1 MIAKFFIVY
10 VLSMSLLSC
19 SLHRIDIQQGN
30 LVTQEMLDQLQ
41 LKMPAHKVRFIMGT
55 PLVMDTFHQNRWDY
69 VYIIQ
74 PAYKKPQQRRLTL
87 LFDDKQLL
95 KKIEGNVKIGKR
107 KLPKPSQPD
116 EFDEEPIL

>member
-10 VLSMSLLSC
+10 VLSISLLSC

-87 LFDDKQLL
+87 LFDENQKL

-107 KLPKPSQPD
+107 KLPQQSLPD